1 MIESNQVIIELVNT
15 IGQKVFTKEYQMTAG
30 LNNVPLLVE
39 NLNVGIYYLN
49 IIVNDKITTEK
60 LNILK

>member
-1 MIESNQVIIELVNT
+1 
-15 IGQKVFTKEYQMTAG
+15 MTAG

-49 IIVNDKITTEK
+49 IIVNDKITTDK